1 MHFSA
6 ASKGGVG
13 MMASSSHYANYKLD
27 ELQEFLKVWGPLY
40 AQYKKEQGITDYT
53 KVSDIKAFAARCCE
67 VYENLI
73 Y

>member
-1 MHFSA
+1 MD
-6 ASKGGVG
+6 
-13 MMASSSHYANYKLD
+13 ANYKLD

-53 KVSDIKAFAARCCE
+53 KVRDIKDFAARCCE

>member
-1 MHFSA
+1 ME
-6 ASKGGVG
+6 
-13 MMASSSHYANYKLD
+13 HYANYKLD

-40 AQYKKEQGITDYT
+40 ATQHKNEQDT
-53 KVSDIKAFAARCCE
+53 KLRDIKEFAAKCCE

>member
-1 MHFSA
+1 M
-6 ASKGGVG
+6 
-13 MMASSSHYANYKLD
+13 YANYKLD